1 MFKKLKI
8 SHHKYSGRIRPHEH
22 TSYIPLVFL
31 VLIVGVVLFGYSV
44 STFASPGPQAGSIG
58 LTGTL
63 PTTPPKTAAIIND
76 PINQQHFSTSP
87 ITVSGSCPTQTLVEI
102 YKNNIFAG
110 SSPCDNNGKFS
121 LSVDLLYGQNS
132 LTAQVYDVLN
142 QPGPVSNPVTVFYD
156 ATPPQSAS
164 LSPLNF
170 SGTELILDTN
180 AVYRG
185 TFPGQ
190 ILNVPISIVGGIA
203 PFAIDVKWGDSTN
216 EVIPRSN
223 NSTFNASHIYQK
235 PGIYA
240 ITLQAS
246 DSQQQVAFL
255 TVAAIVNGQPGVIT
269 SNVSN
274 TQKPP
279 ENELLVLWPLY
290 AIVATLVVSF
300 WVGEQREKR
309 ILSTSITQQP
319 PNLGMTPHPSL

>member
-1 MFKKLKI
+1 MAKI
-8 SHHKYSGRIRPHEH
+8 
-22 TSYIPLVFL
+22 
-31 VLIVGVVLFGYSV
+31 VLQLRYT
-44 STFASPGPQAGSIG
+44 TFSNQAG
-58 LTGTL
+58 
-63 PTTPPKTAAIIND
+63 
-76 PINQQHFSTSP
+76 PI
-87 ITVSGSCPTQTLVEI
+87 
-102 YKNNIFAG
+102 
-110 SSPCDNNGKFS
+110 
-121 LSVDLLYGQNS
+121 
-132 LTAQVYDVLN
+132 
-142 QPGPVSNPVTVFYD
+142 SNPVTVFYD
-156 ATPPQSAS
+156 VTPPLTAS

-190 ILNVPISIVGGIA
+190 VLNIPISIVGGVA
-203 PFAIDVKWGDSTN
+203 PFAININWGDSTN

-235 PGIYA
+235 AGTYA

-255 TVAAIVNGQPGVIT
+255 TVAAIVNGQPGVISA
-269 SNVSN
+269 SNIAL

-309 ILSTSITQQP
+309 ILATSMAQQ
-319 PNLGMTPHPSL
+319 NLTIGMTPHPSL